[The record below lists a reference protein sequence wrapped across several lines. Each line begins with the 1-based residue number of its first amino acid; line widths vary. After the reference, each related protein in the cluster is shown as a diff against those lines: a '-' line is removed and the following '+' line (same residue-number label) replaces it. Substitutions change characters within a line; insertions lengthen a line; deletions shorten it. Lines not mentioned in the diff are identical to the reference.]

1 MTTKPHSQPF
11 VSHAT
16 TPPKPGTPP
25 FASHADSLV
34 TWPVSSPV
42 TSPVPSPVPVAP
54 SRVAPSPVIQ
64 APWQT
69 VATAGSAAS
78 PNASPSYVPD
88 GAASVVA
95 SSPIPPG
102 SSGLPEWWDSA
113 ASVFSAAAATA
124 ASAVAGAASNA
135 AAAAAVLRRY
145 TDNEPPQLVGDGVAA
160 PSFAASAASVGPTA
174 PMASTT
180 IGPSPPAASYACDNR
195 GASPWDVTPTAAMA
209 LSMAGAA
216 PTQPRPSS
224 RPAVVEEAPVP
235 VPTAAAVPVR
245 AHVPSSSATEGA
257 DAAAA
262 LCIDGTTQSISA
274 APSRDMA
281 PRPSSAPSEK
291 MFDPSA
297 YSARVGV
304 HPATGE
310 CCVRIFEGLRPWD
323 AAVDVGMTERR

>member
-1 MTTKPHSQPF
+1 MVGQ
-11 VSHAT
+11 
-16 TPPKPGTPP
+16 
-25 FASHADSLV
+25 
-34 TWPVSSPV
+34 
-42 TSPVPSPVPVAP
+42 
-54 SRVAPSPVIQ
+54 R
-64 APWQT
+64 
-69 VATAGSAAS
+69 
-78 PNASPSYVPD
+78 
-88 GAASVVA
+88 
-95 SSPIPPG
+95 
-102 SSGLPEWWDSA
+102 

-160 PSFAASAASVGPTA
+160 PSFRRFCRLRQAHRTHGF
-174 PMASTT
+174 TT